1 MTALEKPNLIT
12 IGDYLAG
19 EEIGGVKN
27 EYIGGAIHA
36 VAGATNRHTTISG
49 NASGLLFGDLRGK
62 SRQPFNSDTKVRIEF
77 PDHTRFYYPD
87 SMVVRESNSG
97 SEHFQDRP
105 VVIVEVLSDSTRRT
119 DLGEKRDACLTIPSL
134 KVLPFVEV
142 DSPSVVLHRRK
153 PEGGFAI
160 EHYSELESLIPL
172 PEIEDSLL
180 LGDLYE
186 RVGMK
191 A

>member
-1 MTALEKPNLIT
+1 MTALEKSNFIA

-36 VAGATNRHTTISG
+36 MAGATNRHNTISG
-49 NASGLLFGDLRGK
+49 NASGLLFGQLRGK

-87 SMVVRESNSG
+87 SMVVCEPDSG
-97 SEHFQDRP
+97 LEHH
-105 VVIVEVLSDSTRRT
+105 T
-119 DLGEKRDACLTIPSL
+119 G
-134 KVLPFVEV
+134 
-142 DSPSVVLHRRK
+142 
-153 PEGGFAI
+153 
-160 EHYSELESLIPL
+160 LENLIPL
-172 PEIEDSLL
+172 PEMEASWL
-180 LGDLYE
+180 LGALYE
-186 RVGMK
+186 RVEMK